1 MPRTARIVVP
11 GMAHH
16 VTQRGNN
23 RQDVFFVDDDHR
35 AYLKIL
41 AEQCRRY
48 GVTILAYCLMTNHV
62 HLIVM
67 PARAEALAKAIG
79 RTHWLYSRYINRMHR
94 RSGHAWQNRFYS
106 CPLDDE
112 HVVIATRYAE
122 RNPLRAGICRL
133 ARRYRWS
140 SAAVHCGA
148 ERDELGLLD
157 LKTWRKLAA
166 GLDWDEQ
173 LGAPLEDRELAG
185 VRRATHTGRP
195 LASDGLISKLE
206 HKLGRRLRPLPVGR
220 PRKPKPHSK
229 RRAARKRAA
238 K

>member
-1 MPRTARIVVP
+1 MPSPTEVAARTYVAAWQEPDAAARARLIEACFAADARIVAP
-11 GMAHH
+11 GS
-16 VTQRGNN
+16 VICG
-23 RQDVFFVDDDHR
+23 R
-35 AYLKIL
+35 A
-41 AEQCRRY
+41 
-48 GVTILAYCLMTNHV
+48 
-62 HLIVM
+62 
-67 PARAEALAKAIG
+67 ALAKAIG